1 MNNTVYLD
9 NAATTYPKP
18 ESVHMAAID
27 CMKSYCGNAGRGSHP
42 IAMMAAEK
50 VFEAREKTASLFD
63 SEEDGVIFT
72 YNTTYALNMA
82 IKGVMRQGG
91 HMLISNMEHNSVLR
105 PVARLARDGKISY
118 STFRLMEKGR
128 DRSENEIIDDVIS
141 KLRPDTRMIVC
152 IHASNICSYV
162 SPIRAIGALCHRL
175 GLLFAVDAAQSAGQ
189 IPISMADDNID
200 LLCLPSHKGL
210 YSPQGCGIMLMRRGL
225 TLDTLIEG
233 GNGVSSLEASMGG
246 IPPERYEGGTLCTP
260 AIAGLCAG
268 IDFVNQMG
276 VEAISEHEKRLF
288 RTTRDA
294 LLDIGRVTVYAPEC
308 EGSVLL
314 FNIDGIDADGVGGY
328 LGERGIC
335 VRSGYQCA
343 GLAHKALGTVDGGG
357 VRIGFGIFNTEN
369 DVDRLICE
377 IKALAKR

>member
-18 ESVHMAAID
+18 ESVHMEAID
-27 CMKSYCGNAGRGSHP
+27 CMENYCGNAGRGSHP

-50 VFEAREKTASLFD
+50 VFEAREKAASLFG
-63 SEEDGVIFT
+63 SEADEVIFT

-82 IKGVMRQGG
+82 IKGVMHQGG

-128 DRSENEIIDDVIS
+128 ERSESEIISDVIS
-141 KLRPDTRMIVC
+141 KLRPDTRMVVC

-162 SPIRAIGALCHRL
+162 APIRAIGALCRRL
-175 GLLFAVDAAQSAGQ
+175 GLIFAVDAAQSAGH
-189 IPISMADDNID
+189 ISIDMQNDNID
-200 LLCLPSHKGL
+200 LLCLPAHKGL
-210 YSPQGCGIMLMRRGL
+210 YSPQGCGMLILRRGL
-225 TLDTLIEG
+225 TVDTLIEG
-233 GNGVSSLEASMGG
+233 GNGIGSLDISMGG
-246 IPPERYEGGTLCTP
+246 ISPERYEGGTLCTP

-268 IDFVNQMG
+268 IDFVKQMG
-276 VEAISEHEKRLF
+276 VDAISEHEKRLF

-294 LLDIGRVTVYAPEC
+294 LLDIERVTVYAPRW

-314 FNIDGIDADGVGGY
+314 FNIGGIDADDVGGY

-377 IKALAKR
+377 IKSLAKR